1 MKINKGKTQSYTY
14 LLHQIFDWL
23 KSDFLNNLLSNLLH
37 YIVDNQLSSFVLI
50 HIICVYLVLIKP
62 KIKRKLKI
70 WIFSIWI
77 FSDKNQ
83 YRIISSP
90 KWFSNILNSCDAR
103 NKRLASFKVR
113 ITRAFSKPYS
123 IVPEVNMKLK

>member
-23 KSDFLNNLLSNLLH
+23 KSDFLNNFLSNLLH

-113 ITRAFSKPYS
+113 ITRDFSKPYS